1 MKCGCVGANDDGV
14 FGIDVNSLSPGL
26 HTLNITATS
35 SDGEVDSA
43 FILFLVPD
51 QLGETSS
58 KFIFMSI

>member
-35 SDGEVDSA
+35 SDGEIDTA
-43 FILFLVPD
+43 FISFVVPNN
-51 QLGETSS
+51 LGETTSL
-58 KFIFMSI
+58 FISMSI